1 MCDVTAWSEMC
12 SGQSTML
19 SSSLLFALLLLLVL
33 LGTKRAFSK
42 KRRLPPSPPKL
53 PLLGHLLQ
61 LGSLPHRSLSAL
73 SEKHGPLMLL
83 HFGHVPTLVVSSAD
97 MAEEVM
103 RTHDT
108 SFASRPDLKPV
119 RTILYDTHDVGFA
132 PFGDYWR
139 HTRKLCT
146 IHLLSGK
153 RVKSYRA
160 LRQEEVAF
168 MMQKISRASLSS
180 TSGFIDM
187 SKVINS
193 FVTDIVGRV
202 VSGTSFRAA
211 DRCQLFSKLI
221 DDNGVAFRELCV
233 EELFPSLGF
242 LDGILGLNPTAKKV
256 AKEWDVA
263 LNEMIQDHVER
274 LNRDEVQ
281 ERDFVDELLDVVD
294 KPEKDFCLT
303 MKQMKA
309 ILWDMFSAGVEAS
322 FTALEWAMAELVR
335 HPETLKKLQDEVR
348 GLAAGKDM
356 VKEDETHDMVY
367 LKAVLKEVLR
377 VHPPTPLLLPRE
389 SIEDCQIQGYHIP
402 KKTRVL
408 INAWAI
414 GRDPK
419 HWDAPEEF
427 RPERFM
433 SSDLDFKG
441 KNFEFTPFGSGRRI
455 CPGMQ
460 LAVATLEVALANLV
474 HQFDWELPLGMTR
487 DEFDMTE
494 SPGLT
499 ARKKEPLHLVAK
511 PWGQI
516 PLE

>member
-1 MCDVTAWSEMC
+1 
-12 SGQSTML
+12 
-19 SSSLLFALLLLLVL
+19 
-33 LGTKRAFSK
+33 
-42 KRRLPPSPPKL
+42 
-53 PLLGHLLQ
+53 
-61 LGSLPHRSLSAL
+61 
-73 SEKHGPLMLL
+73 
-83 HFGHVPTLVVSSAD
+83 
-97 MAEEVM
+97 
-103 RTHDT
+103 
-108 SFASRPDLKPV
+108 
-119 RTILYDTHDVGFA
+119 
-132 PFGDYWR
+132 
-139 HTRKLCT
+139 
-146 IHLLSGK
+146 
-153 RVKSYRA
+153 
-160 LRQEEVAF
+160 
-168 MMQKISRASLSS
+168 
-180 TSGFIDM
+180 
-187 SKVINS
+187 
-193 FVTDIVGRV
+193 
-202 VSGTSFRAA
+202 
-211 DRCQLFSKLI
+211 
-221 DDNGVAFRELCV
+221 
-233 EELFPSLGF
+233 
-242 LDGILGLNPTAKKV
+242 KKV

-427 RPERFM
+427 
-433 SSDLDFKG
+433 
-441 KNFEFTPFGSGRRI
+441 
-455 CPGMQ
+455 
-460 LAVATLEVALANLV
+460 
-474 HQFDWELPLGMTR
+474 
-487 DEFDMTE
+487 
-494 SPGLT
+494 
-499 ARKKEPLHLVAK
+499 
-511 PWGQI
+511 
-516 PLE
+516 

>member
-1 MCDVTAWSEMC
+1 
-12 SGQSTML
+12 ML

-309 ILWDMFSAGVEAS
+309 ILWVS
-322 FTALEWAMAELVR
+322 FFPA
-335 HPETLKKLQDEVR
+335 
-348 GLAAGKDM
+348 KD
-356 VKEDETHDMVY
+356 VFF
-367 LKAVLKEVLR
+367 L
-377 VHPPTPLLLPRE
+377 
-389 SIEDCQIQGYHIP
+389 S
-402 KKTRVL
+402 
-408 INAWAI
+408 
-414 GRDPK
+414 
-419 HWDAPEEF
+419 
-427 RPERFM
+427 
-433 SSDLDFKG
+433 
-441 KNFEFTPFGSGRRI
+441 
-455 CPGMQ
+455 
-460 LAVATLEVALANLV
+460 
-474 HQFDWELPLGMTR
+474 
-487 DEFDMTE
+487 
-494 SPGLT
+494 
-499 ARKKEPLHLVAK
+499 
-511 PWGQI
+511 
-516 PLE
+516 